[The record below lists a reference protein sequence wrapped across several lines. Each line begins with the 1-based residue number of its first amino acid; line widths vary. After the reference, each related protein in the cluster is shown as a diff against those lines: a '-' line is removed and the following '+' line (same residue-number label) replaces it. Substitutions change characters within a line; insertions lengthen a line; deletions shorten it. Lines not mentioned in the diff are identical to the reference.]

1 LTLTLVESAGYVP
14 AELEAMMVEIRLRD
28 VPEQHVV
35 TETRTVDQEALPAW
49 LREGMARVAERAQA
63 AGGLLGTG
71 HWSFLQ
77 RAGHPVEPVFLAI
90 YDGNP
95 NDGPTPVEVC
105 ATVATGG
112 DRTIPAH
119 REAYA
124 RVTKG
129 QVTSGGLGAVYEAIE
144 KWIIANGLAVARAP
158 REVYWADFW
167 AAAADDE
174 VFDVAFP
181 VT

>member
-1 LTLTLVESAGYVP
+1 
-14 AELEAMMVEIRLRD
+14 MVEIQLRD

-35 TETRTVDQEALPAW
+35 TETRTVDQSALLAW
-49 LREGMARVAERAQA
+49 LPGAMARVADRARS

-71 HWSFLQ
+71 DWPFLE
-77 RAGHPVEPVFLAI
+77 RADRPDEPVFVTI
-90 YDGNP
+90 YEGNP
-95 NDGPTPVEVC
+95 NEAPTPVEVC
-105 ATVATGG
+105 ATVAGGG

-124 RVTKG
+124 RVTKSL
-129 QVTSGGLGAVYEAIE
+129 VTSGALGSVYEAIAE
-144 KWIIANGLAVARAP
+144 WIGANGLTIARAP
-158 REVYWADFW
+158 RETYWTDFPS
-167 AAAADDE
+167 AADTDD